1 MRVYLHHPKQQD
13 NGQNTTQIATRM
25 LSHTIL
31 LLIRLECFRSSATV
45 FTLPSQEDH
54 GHWQASNATLL
65 DAAGCNAAA
74 AAVRCQQLPAQKHS
88 TRRRGAASDPGRRGR
103 LVDPSADR
111 GLRKVRIAAG
121 NT

>member
-74 AAVRCQQLPAQKHS
+74 AAVRCQQLPAQK
-88 TRRRGAASDPGRRGR
+88 RQYPAARRGTRSGTPGSSGGP
-103 LVDPSADR
+103 LC
-111 GLRKVRIAAG
+111 
-121 NT
+121 